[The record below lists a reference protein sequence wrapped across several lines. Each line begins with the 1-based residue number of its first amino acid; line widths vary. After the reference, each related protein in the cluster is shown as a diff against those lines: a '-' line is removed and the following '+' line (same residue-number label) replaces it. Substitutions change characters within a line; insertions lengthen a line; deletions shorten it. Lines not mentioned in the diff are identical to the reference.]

1 VKRKRKRFQT
11 EVQQLSTTN
20 TTQIVVVQ
28 SRIESA
34 AIEKVENFTSD
45 VLKVSEKNYLQKV
58 RVIQK
63 LQE

>member
-1 VKRKRKRFQT
+1 MKRKRKRFQT